1 MNDPTNT
8 DWNRLVRKTR
18 KSPLMYDPNAVQT
31 AEGTK
36 VRPKLERLVWTIGGG
51 VFFAGLLI
59 FLSEP
64 MGVTLVSLVPVGLVL
79 WAVIYEL
86 CFPRSVFIP
95 VDADE
100 VIVRYGFFLLPTR
113 LVLNRQCVVADFQV
127 GAKTELHSSLR
138 GMKIILLRHVETQE
152 VVHLSYTVQSD
163 DSLRLFDVLSRILA
177 QGSRNY
183 TQAVITLADDSLL
196 RVDCLATWEVG
207 HERRYKS
214 QLSVIDE
221 NAAEI
226 ERRAFSRD
234 RSIVDLAADV
244 YPVRIETNDE
254 AIRIIYSNHDEKS
267 VPHDDCVAL
276 QLCKEEIPERVTR
289 YEINLIED
297 SFMGNRINLMSLDLP
312 PHETPDQPRCD
323 AEQLGELLNLE
334 VVDHL

>member
-18 KSPLMYDPNAVQT
+18 KRPLMFDPNAVQT

-36 VRPKLERLVWTIGGG
+36 VRPKLERLVWITGGG
-51 VFFAGLLI
+51 VFFAGLL
-59 FLSEP
+59 FFMLGS
-64 MGVTLVSLVPVGLVL
+64 MAVALVPVGLVL
-79 WAVIYEL
+79 WAVIHEL

-95 VDADE
+95 ADADE

-113 LVLNRQCVVADFQV
+113 LVLNRQSVVVDFQV
-127 GAKTELHSSLR
+127 GAKTELHR
-138 GMKIILLRHVETQE
+138 TWGGFKIVLLRHVETQE
-152 VVHLSYTVQSD
+152 VAHLGYTVQSD
-163 DSLRLFDVLSRILA
+163 DALRLFDVLSRILA
-177 QGSRNY
+177 EGSRNY

-207 HERRYKS
+207 HKRRYKS
-214 QLSVIDE
+214 RLSVIAE

-226 ERRAFSRD
+226 KRRAFSRD
-234 RSIVDLAADV
+234 RSVVDRAADV

-267 VPHDDCVAL
+267 VPQVDCVAL

-297 SFMGNRINLMSLDLP
+297 SFKGNRINLMSFDLP
-312 PHETPDQPRCD
+312 PHETPDQPRRA
-323 AEQLGELLNLE
+323 AEQLGELLDLE
-334 VVDHL
+334 VLDHL